1 MSSFE
6 IDARSEGCRATN
18 GYCCQW
24 TISRIV
30 YRSELTDMS
39 DFYTRGSVNQ
49 TNKML
54 REETHHD
61 QGLQLDRSRLGILGG
76 SP

>member
-1 MSSFE
+1 MLVQKDAEQLTVIIVNE
-6 IDARSEGCRATN
+6 IWR
-18 GYCCQW
+18 
-24 TISRIV
+24 V
-30 YRSELTDMS
+30 FKRSELTDMS

-76 SP
+76 FP

>member
-1 MSSFE
+1 MLVQK
-6 IDARSEGCRATN
+6 DAEQLTV
-18 GYCCQW
+18 
-24 TISRIV
+24 IIV
-30 YRSELTDMS
+30 NVIWRVFKRSELTDMS

-61 QGLQLDRSRLGILGG
+61 QGLQLDRSRLGILGEF
-76 SP
+76 P